1 MRELLQN
8 HPEAAVA
15 ALILGFGFLIF
26 IHELG
31 HFLVAKWAG
40 IRATQFAIGFGP
52 AVASYRKGIGLRMGS
67 TEAEYEKRARAAA
80 AAAPGAGAG
89 ASPSEDELYAA
100 ADAAGLGE
108 TEYRLNWLPL
118 GGYVKMLGQEDL
130 DPAAASQDPKSY
142 NRKPI
147 WKRMAVISAG
157 VVMNLVFGILFLVL
171 AFNPG
176 AGVAFPAPVVGGVAP
191 GEPAATTYAEGHE
204 GEASYL
210 GLLPGDR
217 ILKLNG
223 EPVEDM
229 VAVKIATA
237 LGGRENTVSLEV
249 DRPGE
254 PAPLDFDLKP
264 RVGRSSNQM
273 LAVGIVPA
281 STGEVAGVREDS
293 VWAAA
298 GVEPGDRL
306 VALGADRAPAE
317 GPAALQRFFADAG
330 AGEHRVWFET
340 PSGELKPVDVP
351 AEPALA
357 RAADGSVSLLGL
369 RPLARIEHVEPG
381 SGAEAS
387 GLLAGDALA
396 RVGRL
401 EWPSQAGVLAE
412 IAEAAG
418 SNRPLE
424 LSVLRGGE
432 RVELPAATLR
442 DGLLGIG
449 YGPALGLPRV
459 AASAAGGPGG
469 AGGPLRLPP
478 GSVVRSVNGGGQP
491 AGFGDLQRELQALA
505 AGGAA
510 ELTLGFTVPVGTGS
524 DETRTFA
531 IGDADRDTLRAA
543 RWTPAPGVAFR
554 PLKVL
559 VAGEDV
565 VDAAAIGL
573 AKSGEFIQQTYVTLL
588 RLFQGDVKV
597 THLRGPVGIVDEGS
611 RLARE
616 GWPYYL
622 YFLGIISIN
631 LAVINFLPLPIVD
644 GGHMVFLAVEKLR
657 GKPAGPQVQ
666 TAVTLVGLC
675 LVAAFFLIVTY
686 NDVARLV
693 TG

>member
-8 HPEAAVA
+8 HPGAAVA

-52 AVASYRKGIGLRMGS
+52 AVASYRRGIGVRPGS

-80 AAAPGAGAG
+80 GEDPT
-89 ASPSEDELYAA
+89 EDELYAA

-171 AFNPG
+171 AFGPG

-191 GEPAATTYAEGHE
+191 GEPAATAYARGHE
-204 GEASYL
+204 GEAAYL

-217 ILKLNG
+217 ILELNG

-237 LGGRENTVSLEV
+237 LGGRENTVSLSV

-254 PAPLDFDLKP
+254 PRGGPLRFDLKP
-264 RVGRSSNQM
+264 RVGRSSNDM

-281 STGEVAGVREDS
+281 STGEVAGVLEGG
-293 VWAAA
+293 VWAEAGVAA
-298 GVEPGDRL
+298 GDR
-306 VALGADRAPAE
+306 VAALGEDRAPAE

-330 AGEHRVWFET
+330 AGTHRVWVE
-340 PSGELKPVDVP
+340 KPGGKLVGVDVP

-369 RPLARIEHVEPG
+369 QPLARIEQVEPG
-381 SGAEAS
+381 SGAEAA
-387 GLLAGDALA
+387 GLREGDVLA
-396 RVGRL
+396 RVGGL
-401 EWPSQAGVLAE
+401 EWPSQAGVLEE
-412 IAEAAG
+412 IAEATELK
-418 SNRPLE
+418 RPLE

-432 RVELPAATLR
+432 RVELRPAALR
-442 DGLLGIG
+442 DGRLGIG

-459 AASAAGGPGG
+459 AAASGE
-469 AGGPLRLPP
+469 GPLKLPP
-478 GSVVRSVNGGGQP
+478 GSVVTSVNGVGAIGGF
-491 AGFGDLQRELQALA
+491 ADLQRELQGLA
-505 AGGAA
+505 AGGAG
-510 ELTLGFTVPVGTGS
+510 EVTLGFTVPVGTGS

-531 IGDADRDTLRAA
+531 LDAAARDTLAAA
-543 RWTPAPGVAFR
+543 RWSPAPGVAFR

-559 VAGEDV
+559 VAGENAV
-565 VDAAAIGL
+565 EAAAIGL
-573 AKSGEFIQQTYVTLL
+573 EKSGEFIQQTYVTLL

-616 GWPYYL
+616 GWPYFL

-657 GKPAGPQVQ
+657 GKPAGPQIQ

-675 LVAAFFLIVTY
+675 LIAAFFLVVTY
-686 NDVARLV
+686 NDVYRLV
-693 TG
+693 FESTG